1 MDIGTIE
8 NLGIDRVLKRGSGE
22 IILQSE
28 RTLLVRD
35 SISGVHFLAC
45 EDPAEDMAALDG
57 CIGRDCDLLVVTS
70 RASAEAV
77 SQRYDFAGKMACW
90 QVAYYGKKPQPDDSL
105 TVRTA
110 EESDFAMLRENYQMI
125 SPEEMKRVIARGDI
139 LIGCHGDRPVGFIGE
154 HLEGSMGMLYIF
166 PEYRRRGFAS
176 VLQSSQIAKTMER
189 GNIPFGQVE
198 TGNLASLA
206 LQEKLGMKRSED
218 LVVWLWK

>member
-1 MDIGTIE
+1 MDIGKIE

-22 IILQSE
+22 IVLQSE

-57 CIGRDCDLLVVTS
+57 CIGRDCDLLVATS
-70 RASAEAV
+70 RAAAEAAA
-77 SQRYDFAGKMACW
+77 QRYGFTGKMACR
-90 QVAYYGKKPQPDDSL
+90 QVAYFGKKPQPDGSL

-110 EESDFAMLRENYQMI
+110 DESDYAMLRENYRTI

-139 LIGCHGDRPVGFIGE
+139 LIGYHKGCPVGFIGE
-154 HLEGSMGMLYIF
+154 HLEGSMGMLHIF
-166 PEYRRRGFAS
+166 PEYRRHGFAS
-176 VLQSSQIAKTMER
+176 ALQTCQIVKTMEK

-198 TGNLASLA
+198 TGNLASLG
-206 LQEKLGMKRSED
+206 LQKKLGMEFSED